1 MHLRTRRERARP
13 RYPRPALWVG
23 GAFAGAAV
31 LWTVIGIPTVVRY
44 PTDLDVRPRYAGTF
58 SLLVDPATAAPLA
71 KPVVLPLAVDRHIEA
86 IGDESGSSRVVVRET
101 IHEVA
106 GGLLDVTQ
114 TNQYV
119 MDRSSVENVA
129 DDRAFAFEPANV
141 VDRSGSY
148 RLNLPFGTSRDNTYD
163 VYKNEIARTYRLVG
177 DTRTPTSDVEG
188 LHLSNFT
195 ARVDEAP
202 LSRAYLTELGKAV
215 PLPASLSLDQMKPQL
230 LAAGID
236 VDALLMA
243 LTPVLTPRDAATLS
257 RFAAQPIPLTYVLS
271 FRGNAAVEP
280 VTGAEVRVSVSESVG
295 ARPDLTSLPAL
306 QGVLSQYPGV
316 PEAVAARTALGELAG
331 APAIPL
337 FRYSY
342 TQTTGSVAD
351 IAATTRD
358 MRRQVLTATVWLPRG
373 LAAGAVV
380 SLVAGAAVFLSR
392 RSGPAGIAGRD
403 EAPAAP
409 PSDREREPATMGGG
423 TR

>member
-31 LWTVIGIPTVVRY
+31 LWTVIGMPTVVKY

-58 SLLVDPATAAPLA
+58 RLLVDPATASPLA
-71 KPVVLPLAVDRHIEA
+71 EPVVLPLAVDRHIEA

-106 GGLLDVTQ
+106 RGLLDVTQ

-129 DDRAFAFEPANV
+129 DHRAFAFEPANA

-202 LSRAYLTELGKAV
+202 LIRAYLTEVGKAV

-236 VDALLMA
+236 VDALLKA
-243 LTPVLTPRDAATLS
+243 LTPVLTPGDAATLS

-271 FRGNAAVEP
+271 FRGNA
-280 VTGAEVRVSVSESVG
+280 
-295 ARPDLTSLPAL
+295 
-306 QGVLSQYPGV
+306 
-316 PEAVAARTALGELAG
+316 
-331 APAIPL
+331 
-337 FRYSY
+337 
-342 TQTTGSVAD
+342 
-351 IAATTRD
+351 
-358 MRRQVLTATVWLPRG
+358 
-373 LAAGAVV
+373 
-380 SLVAGAAVFLSR
+380 
-392 RSGPAGIAGRD
+392 
-403 EAPAAP
+403 
-409 PSDREREPATMGGG
+409 
-423 TR
+423 